1 MSVDTPT
8 TGWRRFLP
16 LKQAAKAPLPSA
28 GEITLVDAFTGHV
41 EKIKAFPSVL
51 HGDGADKSVAAIT
64 LDIQDGVPHLLPH
77 RGDRHAEV
85 NGGPLTQA
93 AVLVAGEVVTLRL
106 ENRFSYLCANAD
118 AAWPGPVDP
127 TVWTVF
133 EIATGHVL
141 ARCAPRE
148 IGEVVAG
155 AGIPQDACA
164 ACPDGMDTGFAVDRI
179 VAALNAGPEQ
189 KAAYAGDTG
198 KHFCPACWLRFD
210 SGDALSIATHEELSG
225 DPLLGPDH
233 RLRFQPTRF
242 NDAGQALDPMGLPA
256 PDIACPY
263 CRRQL
268 PHGYLDTRHH
278 ILSIVGAPGAG
289 KSYLLAV
296 LTKVLQDGLFRDF
309 GVSFRDDD
317 PTGNLMLNQM
327 RSRLFSA
334 LTPEEAILSKTALE
348 GSFYE
353 RLHRQGRTVAL
364 PRPFVYSIRD
374 KAARDT
380 SFIFYDNAGEH
391 FEPGLD
397 PESSPGALHVARSS
411 GIFFL
416 FDPTCNANFRVAL
429 TDLSD
434 DPQLNQSG
442 RIDQQDTLLAE
453 MDVRIKR
460 MLGLPRDKKIAT
472 PIAVLVG
479 KCDVWAQL
487 FDAKK
492 LPDPVVGG
500 KLDLARVASN
510 SDYLRSLLLDYCPS
524 LVGGAEAI
532 SDNVRYFAVSP
543 LGHSPSRIAEGPKAG
558 MLAPDPKKLAP
569 YGLDRAAYWLI
580 SQSTEDAIPVA

>member
-16 LKQAAKAPLPSA
+16 LKHATKAPFPPK
-28 GEITLVDAFTGHV
+28 GEMTLVDAFTGHV
-41 EKIKAFPSVL
+41 EKITAFPAVL
-51 HGDGADKSVAAIT
+51 HGEGPDRKTAAIT
-64 LDIQDGVPHLLPH
+64 VDFSDGVPHLLPH
-77 RGDRHAEV
+77 AGDRHAMV
-85 NGGPLTQA
+85 NGGPLTRA
-93 AVLVAGEVVTLRL
+93 AALDSGDVVTLQL
-106 ENRFSYLCANAD
+106 ENRLSYLCVNASPE
-118 AAWPGPVDP
+118 WPGALDP
-127 TVWTVF
+127 AVWTVF
-133 EIATGHVL
+133 ETATGHVL

-148 IGEVVAG
+148 IAEVISG
-155 AGIPQDACA
+155 AGVAQTDCA
-164 ACPDGMDTGFAVDRI
+164 ACPHGMDTGFAADRVVTALGA
-179 VAALNAGPEQ
+179 VAEHHPAHT
-189 KAAYAGDTG
+189 GDTG

-242 NDAGQALDPMGLPA
+242 NDAGQALDPMGLPS
-256 PDIACPY
+256 PDIACPH

-309 GVSFRDDD
+309 GLSFRDDD

-334 LTPEEAILSKTALE
+334 LTPEDAILAKTALE
-348 GSFYE
+348 GAFYE

-374 KAARDT
+374 KAAKDT
-380 SFIFYDNAGEH
+380 SLIFYDNAGEH

-416 FDPTCNANFRVAL
+416 FDPTCNAGFRAEL
-429 TDLSD
+429 ADRSH
-434 DPQLNQSG
+434 DPQLRQAG

-460 MLGLPRDKKIAT
+460 MLGLPRSERIAT
-472 PIAVLVG
+472 PIALLVG
-479 KCDVWAQL
+479 KCDVWASI
-487 FDAKK
+487 FDPKK
-492 LPDPVVGG
+492 LPDPVVDG
-500 KLDLARVASN
+500 KLDLARIDAN
-510 SDYLRSLLLDYCPS
+510 SDYLRSLLLDFCPS

-543 LGHSPSRIAEGPKAG
+543 LGHSPTPIAEGPKAG

-569 YGLDRAAYWLI
+569 YGLDRAAYWLL
-580 SQSTEDAIPVA
+580 SQAAPGVVPTV